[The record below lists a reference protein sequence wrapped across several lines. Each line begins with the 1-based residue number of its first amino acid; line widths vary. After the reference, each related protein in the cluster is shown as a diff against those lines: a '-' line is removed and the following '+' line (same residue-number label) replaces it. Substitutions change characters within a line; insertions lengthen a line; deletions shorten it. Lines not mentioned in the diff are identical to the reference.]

1 MLYIQYTIY
10 TLYIQLIYN
19 TVALVLILKCLF
31 FKIIFSYSSENFY
44 NNDNNNNKSNKELH
58 WAFTKCQTLCLNIYM
73 KHHNTPMRL
82 IHYQPHL
89 TDKGMKR
96 QRGKQAEL
104 GHTTSKDQARI
115 WTYPAT
121 DMELTILYS
130 DFVRVIIYLHITL
143 EDGFLFAYCT
153 LTSVLIKLILTGN
166 WQELRSGKWPYQERE
181 VSCS

>member
-1 MLYIQYTIY
+1 M
-10 TLYIQLIYN
+10 
-19 TVALVLILKCLF
+19 ILKCLF
-31 FKIIFSYSSENFY
+31 SKIILCYRSENFY
-44 NNDNNNNKSNKELH
+44 DNDNANNKSNKELH
-58 WAFTKCQTLCLNIYM
+58 WAFTKGQSLCLTIYM
-73 KHHNTPMRL
+73 EHHSIPVRL

-89 TDKGMKR
+89 TDKGTKR

-115 WTYPAT
+115 WTHPAT

-130 DFVRVIIYLHITL
+130 DFVPLIIYLHITL
-143 EDGFLFAYCT
+143 EDGLLFAYCT
-153 LTSVLIKLILTGN
+153 LTPVLIKLILTRD